1 MDIVK
6 NGGGQS
12 VHKTLKLVVFE
23 KGINVIKLIFLHAI
37 RNSGKLIV
45 ASIILGRKQ

>member
-23 KGINVIKLIFLHAI
+23 KGINVINWFFCMLLEIQE
-37 RNSGKLIV
+37 S
-45 ASIILGRKQ
+45 